1 MQVSYTQHTKATFGP
16 SPRGRGQPGGAECVG
31 SGPESYVLPV
41 LSLLGHSAPDEILG
55 GEAVLHEHQPGPGEL
70 QQVLC
75 CPWSVV
81 PPAPH
86 VSRASVLWGQ
96 WHAGNPFDDF
106 LRGCTSFRARNLT
119 AYLKGPL
126 YSAQLWAWQAFPC
139 IPPGLGPS

>member
-16 SPRGRGQPGGAECVG
+16 SPRGRGQLGGAECVR
-31 SGPESYVLPV
+31 SGPESYVLPA

-81 PPAPH
+81 PPAPMSPGPQCSG
-86 VSRASVLWGQ
+86 VSGMLGIHLMTSLEDV
-96 WHAGNPFDDF
+96 
-106 LRGCTSFRARNLT
+106 TSFRDRKLT
-119 AYLKGPL
+119 AYLKGPF
-126 YSAQLWAWQAFPC
+126 YSAQL
-139 IPPGLGPS
+139 